1 MASRQLTSEPKGSK
15 VNVTIRPAVA
25 ADTENCG
32 RIIYD
37 AFKDIRDRHGFPQH
51 FPTVEVAIRR
61 ADFCIRHPSIFAV
74 VAESDGRVIGSNF
87 LDERDLVRGLGP
99 VSVDPQVQVRG
110 VGRRLMEAV
119 LERAGGAVGVR
130 LVADSFNMLSV
141 SLYASL
147 GFQVKEP
154 LLLMRGR
161 PTSKPS
167 LGVRVRPLKSD
178 DLSECGALCSK
189 VHGFERLYELQDAVK
204 TLFPLVALR
213 EDRITAYALTLTM
226 WPQNHAVADTEEDM
240 KALLLGAAAMNSEQL
255 SFLLPVRQAKLF
267 RWCLSEGFRAVIP
280 MTLMAM
286 GKYQDPDG
294 CYFPSILY

>member
-1 MASRQLTSEPKGSK
+1 M
-15 VNVTIRPAVA
+15 NVTIRPAVA
-25 ADTENCG
+25 ADSETCG

-37 AFKDIRDRHGFPQH
+37 AFKDIRDRHGFPWH

-87 LDERDLVRGLGP
+87 LDERNPIRGLGP

-110 VGRRLMEAV
+110 VGRRLMQAV
-119 LERAGGAVGVR
+119 LERAIGAVGVR
-130 LVADSFNMLSV
+130 LVADSFNMLSI

-147 GFQVKEP
+147 GFEVKEP

-161 PTSKPS
+161 PTSKPFRAVEVRS
-167 LGVRVRPLKSD
+167 LQSD
-178 DLSECGALCSK
+178 DLSDCGALCRK
-189 VHGFERLYELQDAVK
+189 VHGFERLNELREAMK

-213 EDRITAYALTLTM
+213 EDRIIAYALTLTM

-240 KALLLGAAAMNSEQL
+240 KALLVGAAAMNSEPL
-255 SFLLPVRQAKLF
+255 SILLPVRQVNLF
-267 RWCLSEGFRAVIP
+267 RWCLGEGFRAILP

-286 GKYQDPDG
+286 GKYQEPDG